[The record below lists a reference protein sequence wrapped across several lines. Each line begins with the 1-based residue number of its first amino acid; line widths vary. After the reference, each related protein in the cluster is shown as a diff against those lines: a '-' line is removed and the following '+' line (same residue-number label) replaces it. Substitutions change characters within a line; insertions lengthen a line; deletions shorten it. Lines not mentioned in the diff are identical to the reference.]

1 MLGTQTE
8 TSSSSISL
16 EADVR
21 RHSVDASGMGANSRI
36 AINSGSPMIMN
47 SLAYSFSSSRS
58 GAQPAM
64 C

>member
-8 TSSSSISL
+8 TSSSSIPL

-21 RHSVDASGMGANSRI
+21 RHSVDASGMGTNSRI
-36 AINSGSPMIMN
+36 AINSGSRMIMN
-47 SLAYSFSSSRS
+47 SLASSFSSPRS